1 MIGVKIQGRLGN
13 QLFQIAF
20 ASVLAKRLNTGYY
33 LCRKPW
39 RGVMALNYFDVAGL
53 NRFSFLLKFLI
64 GHFLRIL
71 GILKPVE
78 ISNDISVEKQSALFT
93 NNAYYIGFFQSE
105 KYYTGYEKYV
115 QELFT
120 IKVKY
125 QQLFESSMGE
135 FMRRKKNIAVHIR
148 RGDYLNQEG
157 ENISLSLTY
166 YKKSLAQIADLQN
179 YNVIF
184 VSDDIEWVKQQ
195 FTEFPDAL
203 FCSNHFMVD
212 LQILMHADILVLA
225 NSSFSWWG
233 AYLNKKN
240 AVVYAPYYW
249 LGNKDKGTSPK
260 DILCHNWIGIDAN

>member
-39 RGVMALNYFDVAGL
+39 RGVLALKYFDVNGL
-53 NRFSFLLKFLI
+53 NKFSFLTKFLT
-64 GHFLRIL
+64 GHFLKVP
-71 GILKPVE
+71 GILKPVA
-78 ISNDISVEKQSALFT
+78 ISNDISVEEQTPLLT

-105 KYYTGYEKYV
+105 KYYIGYEKYV
-115 QELFT
+115 QELFC
-120 IKVKY
+120 IKGKY

-135 FMRRKKNIAVHIR
+135 YMRRKKSIAVHIR

-157 ENISLSLTY
+157 EDISLSIPY
-166 YKKSLAQIADLQN
+166 YKKSLSRIADVQS

-203 FCSNHFMVD
+203 FCSNHLMVD
-212 LQILMHADILVLA
+212 LQILMHADVLVLA

-249 LGNKDKGTSPK
+249 LGNKVKGTSPK
-260 DILCHNWIGIDAN
+260 DILCRNWIGIDDN